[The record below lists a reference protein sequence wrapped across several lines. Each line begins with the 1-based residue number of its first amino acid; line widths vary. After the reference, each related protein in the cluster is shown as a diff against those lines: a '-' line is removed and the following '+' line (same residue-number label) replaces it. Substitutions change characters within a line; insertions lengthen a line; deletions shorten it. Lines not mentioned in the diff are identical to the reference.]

1 MSEICI
7 LFLKQIVLAV
17 ANILSMNVQNMYT
30 ALEADCSCN
39 GNAPMYVIYCNT
51 VKSSTMHIVYNQ
63 NSSSNIHEI
72 AYSSISQH
80 SKHNM
85 KLCSY
90 QNSTAMSLYINIEIQ
105 Y

>member
-39 GNAPMYVIYCNT
+39 GNAPMYVIWGRDA
-51 VKSSTMHIVYNQ
+51 Q
-63 NSSSNIHEI
+63 RANSSNELNVSRMEI
-72 AYSSISQH
+72 LASYTTRTEQASQR
-80 SKHNM
+80 K
-85 KLCSY
+85 
-90 QNSTAMSLYINIEIQ
+90 A
-105 Y
+105 